1 MPARLAA
8 RFECDEI
15 LMPQLVDDLPRRD
28 AALSRRAG
36 DEHMTARP
44 RGEVASG
51 PASADRSAAGTAVS
65 SDGLS
70 IDGTMPKM

>member
-1 MPARLAA
+1 
-8 RFECDEI
+8 
-15 LMPQLVDDLPRRD
+15 MPQLVDDLPRRD

-36 DEHMTARP
+36 DEDVTARP
-44 RGEVASG
+44 GGEVRQRTRRA
-51 PASADRSAAGTAVS
+51 PIAAAAGTAVS